1 MPENDL
7 KMPKKPLSGSYL
19 NVFSKQG
26 LTMKFDPVFLLQ
38 TSYASPL
45 GPIILAAS
53 PRGLVGLWFAGQR
66 HLPALLPTVGQ
77 APANHP
83 LLQQACQWL
92 DGYFSGKTPALPTLD
107 LSNGTAFQQAVWQAL
122 LAIPA
127 GSTTSY
133 AAISQRIGNPSAVRA
148 VGAAIGRNPVSLM
161 VPCHR
166 VVASGSGALTGY
178 AGGLERKAALLA
190 MESTTQPQPKA
201 VKTHSTDNRL
211 LPSRSLGASQTE
223 LI

>member
-1 MPENDL
+1 
-7 KMPKKPLSGSYL
+7 
-19 NVFSKQG
+19 
-26 LTMKFDPVFLLQ
+26 MKFDPAFLLQ

-53 PRGLVGLWFAGQR
+53 QKGLAGLWFAGQR
-66 HLPALLPTVGQ
+66 HFPAILPTVQQ
-77 APANHP
+77 APREHP
-83 LLQQACQWL
+83 LLQQACLWL

-107 LSNGTAFQQAVWQAL
+107 LSDGTAFQQAVWQAL

-166 VVASGSGALTGY
+166 VVASGNGALTGY

-190 MESTTQPQPKA
+190 MESTTQTQPKA
-201 VKTHSTDNRL
+201 AKTHSTDNRPL
-211 LPSRSLGASQTE
+211 LSRSLGTSQASQAE

>member
-1 MPENDL
+1 
-7 KMPKKPLSGSYL
+7 
-19 NVFSKQG
+19 
-26 LTMKFDPVFLLQ
+26 MKFDPAFLLQ

-53 PRGLVGLWFAGQR
+53 QKGLAGLWFAGQR
-66 HLPALLPTVGQ
+66 HFPAILPTVQQ
-77 APANHP
+77 APREHP

-122 LAIPA
+122 LAIPP

-166 VVASGSGALTGY
+166 VVASGNGALTGY

-190 MESTTQPQPKA
+190 MESTTQTQPKA
-201 VKTHSTDNRL
+201 AKTHSTDNRP
-211 LPSRSLGASQTE
+211 LPSRSLGTSQASQAE

>member
-1 MPENDL
+1 
-7 KMPKKPLSGSYL
+7 
-19 NVFSKQG
+19 
-26 LTMKFDPVFLLQ
+26 MKFDPAFLLQ

-53 PRGLVGLWFAGQR
+53 QKGLVGLWFAGQR
-66 HLPALLPTVGQ
+66 HFPAILPTVQQ
-77 APANHP
+77 APREHP

-107 LSNGTAFQQAVWQAL
+107 LSSGTAFQQAVWQAL

-190 MESTTQPQPKA
+190 MESTTQTQPKA
-201 VKTHSTDNRL
+201 AKTHSTDNRPL
-211 LPSRSLGASQTE
+211 LSRSLGTSQASQAE

>member
-1 MPENDL
+1 
-7 KMPKKPLSGSYL
+7 
-19 NVFSKQG
+19 
-26 LTMKFDPVFLLQ
+26 MKFDPAFLLQ

-53 PRGLVGLWFAGQR
+53 QKGLAGLWFAGQR
-66 HLPALLPTVGQ
+66 HFPAILPTVQQ
-77 APANHP
+77 APREHP
-83 LLQQACQWL
+83 LLQQACLWL

-166 VVASGSGALTGY
+166 VVASGNGALTGY

-190 MESTTQPQPKA
+190 MESTTQTQPKA
-201 VKTHSTDNRL
+201 AKTHSTDNRP
-211 LPSRSLGASQTE
+211 LPSRSLGTSQASQAE